1 MIIEYCDLEL
11 DIDFT
16 YERGEKQTFS
26 YFGSSD
32 SVHIEG
38 VSVKGVD
45 IFDLLDL
52 EQLNDIETII
62 LEKTDRHYE

>member
-1 MIIEYCDLEL
+1 MIIEYNDIKM
-11 DIDFT
+11 DIDFA
-16 YERGEKQTFS
+16 YEPGEKETFD
-26 YFGSSD
+26 YAGSSD
-32 SVHIEG
+32 QVHIES

-62 LEKTDRHYE
+62 LEKTDRVYE

>member
-11 DIDFT
+11 DIDFS
-16 YERGEKQTFS
+16 YEAGEKQTFS

-32 SVHIEG
+32 KVHIEG
-38 VSVKGVD
+38 VNVKGVD

-62 LEKTDRHYE
+62 LEKTDRLYE